1 MQKELSLIFLNLE
14 YENWQF
20 SKSVCSI
27 GIARIAVVMKLNIA
41 VNIFNALI
49 ILGSEYDTGNIFRFS
64 HIIETYFSSFYAS
77 KIAAKYE
84 KRQKIDLFVRVNVHQ
99 LSYH

>member
-1 MQKELSLIFLNLE
+1 
-14 YENWQF
+14 
-20 SKSVCSI
+20 
-27 GIARIAVVMKLNIA
+27 MKLNIA

-49 ILGSEYDTGNIFRFS
+49 ILGSEYHAGNIFRFS

-77 KIAAKYE
+77 KIAPKYE